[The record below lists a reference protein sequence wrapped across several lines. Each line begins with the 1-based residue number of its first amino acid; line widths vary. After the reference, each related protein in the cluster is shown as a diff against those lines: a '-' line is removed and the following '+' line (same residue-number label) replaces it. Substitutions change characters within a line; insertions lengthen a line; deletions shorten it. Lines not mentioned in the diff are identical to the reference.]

1 MAGPL
6 DVAVPFGDE
15 VVPWADPM
23 AVPLDEVVPLAVLKG
38 VAGAS
43 AAIAFDPQRQ
53 HFGLA
58 RRLCSLRLA

>member
-43 AAIAFDPQRQ
+43 AAIAFDFNRNREQM
-53 HFGLA
+53 
-58 RRLCSLRLA
+58 